1 MPVLTRTA
9 NRAGYPPLMEGIEAR
24 ALFANLLMDKI
35 RSDRYPSTQ
44 QMAIL
49 EQVLPPQLI
58 PDYVEILLEKVAD
71 DRWPSLQ
78 MLRRIQRVVRSV
90 P

>member
-1 MPVLTRTA
+1 
-9 NRAGYPPLMEGIEAR
+9 MEGIEAR
-24 ALFANLLMDKI
+24 AAFANLLMEKI
-35 RSDRYPSTQ
+35 RADRYPSTQ

-49 EQVLPPQLI
+49 EQVLPPQLL
-58 PDYVEILLEKVAD
+58 PEYLDILLEKVAG

-78 MLRRIQRVVRSV
+78 MLRRIQRVAKSI

>member
-1 MPVLTRTA
+1 MPRSKLGMR
-9 NRAGYPPLMEGIEAR
+9 GLMEGIEAR
-24 ALFANLLMDKI
+24 AAFASLLMEKV
-35 RSDRYPSTQ
+35 RADRYPSTS

-58 PDYVEILLEKVAD
+58 PEYLDILFEKVAQ
-71 DRWPSLQ
+71 DRWPSLP
-78 MLRRIQRVVRSV
+78 MLRRIQRVVKSV